1 MSNSNKVLKVAQLLL
16 NQAIGEN
23 DRIESEKVSAIL
35 NELREN
41 PPSKHI
47 EILRRFGF
55 LVRRHMSSYQ
65 VNLEFKGGDG
75 SEITNSLCQKKL
87 IDENATDVLA
97 VDCPSL
103 IAGFRVKIGDDVYED
118 SIANRLNNVR
128 KALL

>member
-1 MSNSNKVLKVAQLLL
+1 MSSSNKVLKVAQLLL
-16 NQAIGEN
+16 NQSIGEKG
-23 DRIESEKVSAIL
+23 RIDSEKVSAIL

-41 PPSKHI
+41 PPSNHV

-75 SEITNSLCQKKL
+75 SEITNSLCKKNL
-87 IDENATDVLA
+87 IDENANDVQA

>member
-1 MSNSNKVLKVAQLLL
+1 MSSNNKVFKVAQLLL
-16 NQAIGEN
+16 NQSIGEN
-23 DRIESEKVSAIL
+23 GRIDSEKVSAIL

-41 PPSKHI
+41 PPYKHI
-47 EILRRFGF
+47 EILKRFGF

-65 VNLEFKGGDG
+65 VSLEYKGGDG
-75 SEITNSLCQKKL
+75 SEITSSLSQKNL
-87 IDENATDVLA
+87 INENATDVQA

>member
-1 MSNSNKVLKVAQLLL
+1 MSSSNKVFKVAQLLL
-16 NQAIGEN
+16 NQSIGEN
-23 DRIESEKVSAIL
+23 GRIDSENVSAIL

-41 PPSKHI
+41 PPYKHI
-47 EILRRFGF
+47 EILKRFGF

-65 VNLEFKGGDG
+65 VRLEFKGGDG
-75 SEITNSLCQKKL
+75 SEITSSLCKKNL
-87 IDENATDVLA
+87 INENATDVQA

>member
-1 MSNSNKVLKVAQLLL
+1 MSSSNKVFKVAQLLL
-16 NQAIGEN
+16 NQSIGEN
-23 DRIESEKVSAIL
+23 GRIDSERVSAIL
-35 NELREN
+35 KELREN
-41 PPSKHI
+41 PPFKHI
-47 EILRRFGF
+47 EILKRFGF

-65 VNLEFKGGDG
+65 VRLEFKGGDG
-75 SEITNSLCQKKL
+75 SEITSSLSQKNL
-87 IDENATDVLA
+87 INENATDVQA

>member
-1 MSNSNKVLKVAQLLL
+1 MSSSNKVFKVAQLLL
-16 NQAIGEN
+16 NQSIGEN
-23 DRIESEKVSAIL
+23 GRIDSERVSAIL
-35 NELREN
+35 KELREY
-41 PPSKHI
+41 PPFKHI
-47 EILRRFGF
+47 EILKRFGF

-65 VNLEFKGGDG
+65 VRLEFKGGDG
-75 SEITNSLCQKKL
+75 SEITSSLSQKNL
-87 IDENATDVLA
+87 INENATDVQA

>member
-1 MSNSNKVLKVAQLLL
+1 MSSSNKVFKVAQLLL
-16 NQAIGEN
+16 NQSIGEN
-23 DRIESEKVSAIL
+23 GRIDSERVSAIL
-35 NELREN
+35 KELREN
-41 PPSKHI
+41 PPFKHI
-47 EILRRFGF
+47 EILKRFGF

-65 VNLEFKGGDG
+65 VRLEFKDGDG
-75 SEITNSLCQKKL
+75 SEITSSLCQKNL
-87 IDENATDVLA
+87 INENATDVQA

>member
-1 MSNSNKVLKVAQLLL
+1 MSSNNKVFKVAQLLL
-16 NQAIGEN
+16 NQSVGEN
-23 DRIESEKVSAIL
+23 GRIDSEKVSAIL

-41 PPSKHI
+41 PPSKYI
-47 EILRRFGF
+47 EILKRFGF
-55 LVRRHMSSYQ
+55 LVRRYMSSYQ
-65 VNLEFKGGDG
+65 ITLEFKGGDG
-75 SEITNSLCQKKL
+75 SEITSSLCQKKL
-87 IDENATDVLA
+87 IDENATDVQA

>member
-1 MSNSNKVLKVAQLLL
+1 
-16 NQAIGEN
+16 
-23 DRIESEKVSAIL
+23 L

-41 PPSKHI
+41 QPAKHI
-47 EILRRFGF
+47 EILKRFGF

-65 VNLEFKGGDG
+65 VSLEFKGGDG
-75 SEITNSLCQKKL
+75 SEITNSLCKKNF
-87 IDENATDVLA
+87 IDDHATEVQA

>member
-1 MSNSNKVLKVAQLLL
+1 MSSSNKVFKVAQLLL
-16 NQAIGEN
+16 NQSIGEN
-23 DRIESEKVSAIL
+23 GRIDSEKVSAIL
-35 NELREN
+35 KELREN
-41 PPSKHI
+41 PPAKHI
-47 EILRRFGF
+47 EILKRFGF

-65 VNLEFKGGDG
+65 VSLEYKGGDG
-75 SEITNSLCQKKL
+75 SEITNSLCRKNL
-87 IDENATDVLA
+87 IDENASDVQA

>member
-1 MSNSNKVLKVAQLLL
+1 MSSSYKVLKVAQLLL
-16 NQAIGEN
+16 NQSIGEN
-23 DRIESEKVSAIL
+23 GRIDSEKVSAIL

-41 PPSKHI
+41 PPSNHV

-75 SEITNSLCQKKL
+75 SEITNSLCKKNL
-87 IDENATDVLA
+87 IDENANDVQA

>member
-1 MSNSNKVLKVAQLLL
+1 MSSNNKVFKIAQLLL
-16 NQAIGEN
+16 NQSIGEN
-23 DRIESEKVSAIL
+23 GRVDSDKVSAIL

-41 PPSKHI
+41 PPSKHV

-75 SEITNSLCQKKL
+75 SEITNSLCQKNL
-87 IDENATDVLA
+87 IDENANDVQA

>member
-1 MSNSNKVLKVAQLLL
+1 MSSSNKVFKVAQLLL
-16 NQAIGEN
+16 NQSIGEN
-23 DRIESEKVSAIL
+23 GRIDSEKVSAIL

-41 PPSKHI
+41 PPYKHI
-47 EILRRFGF
+47 KILKRFGF

-65 VNLEFKGGDG
+65 VRLEFKGGDG
-75 SEITNSLCQKKL
+75 SEITSSLCKKNL
-87 IDENATDVLA
+87 INENASDVQA

>member
-1 MSNSNKVLKVAQLLL
+1 MSSSNKVFKVAQLLL
-16 NQAIGEN
+16 NQSIGEN
-23 DRIESEKVSAIL
+23 GRIDSERVSAIL
-35 NELREN
+35 KELREN
-41 PPSKHI
+41 PPFKHI
-47 EILRRFGF
+47 EILKRFGF

-65 VNLEFKGGDG
+65 VRLEFKGGDG
-75 SEITNSLCQKKL
+75 SEITSSLCKKNL
-87 IDENATDVLA
+87 INENATDVQA

>member
-1 MSNSNKVLKVAQLLL
+1 MSSSNKVLKVAQLLL
-16 NQAIGEN
+16 NQSIGEN
-23 DRIESEKVSAIL
+23 GRIDSEKVSAIL

-41 PPSKHI
+41 PPSNHV

-75 SEITNSLCQKKL
+75 SEITNSLCQKNL
-87 IDENATDVLA
+87 IDENANDVQA

>member
-1 MSNSNKVLKVAQLLL
+1 MAALTRK
-16 NQAIGEN
+16 
-23 DRIESEKVSAIL
+23 KVSAIL

-41 PPSKHI
+41 PPSNHV

-75 SEITNSLCQKKL
+75 SEITNSLCQKNL
-87 IDENATDVLA
+87 IDENANDVQA

>member
-1 MSNSNKVLKVAQLLL
+1 MSSNNKVFKVAQLLL
-16 NQAIGEN
+16 NQSIGEN
-23 DRIESEKVSAIL
+23 GRVDSDKVSAIL
-35 NELREN
+35 KELREN
-41 PPSKHI
+41 PPAKHI
-47 EILRRFGF
+47 EILKRFGF

-65 VNLEFKGGDG
+65 VRLEFKGGDG
-75 SEITNSLCQKKL
+75 SEITSSLCKKNL
-87 IDENATDVLA
+87 INENASDVQA

>member
-1 MSNSNKVLKVAQLLL
+1 MSSSNKVFKVAQLLL
-16 NQAIGEN
+16 NQSIGEN
-23 DRIESEKVSAIL
+23 GRIDSERVSAIL
-35 NELREN
+35 KELREN
-41 PPSKHI
+41 PPFKHI
-47 EILRRFGF
+47 EILKCFGF

-65 VNLEFKGGDG
+65 VRLEFKGGDG
-75 SEITNSLCQKKL
+75 SEITNSLCQKNL
-87 IDENATDVLA
+87 INENATDVQA

>member
-1 MSNSNKVLKVAQLLL
+1 MSSNNKVFKIAQLLL
-16 NQAIGEN
+16 NQSIGEN
-23 DRIESEKVSAIL
+23 GRVDSDKVSAIL

-41 PPSKHI
+41 PPSKHV

-87 IDENATDVLA
+87 IDENATDVQA

>member
-1 MSNSNKVLKVAQLLL
+1 MSSSNKVLKVAQLLL
-16 NQAIGEN
+16 NQSIGEN
-23 DRIESEKVSAIL
+23 DRIDPKKVSAIL

-41 PPSKHI
+41 PPSRHV

-75 SEITNSLCQKKL
+75 SEITNSLCLKNL
-87 IDENATDVLA
+87 IDENANDVQA

>member
-1 MSNSNKVLKVAQLLL
+1 MSSSNKVFKVAQLLL
-16 NQAIGEN
+16 NQSIGEN
-23 DRIESEKVSAIL
+23 GRIDSEKVSAIL

-41 PPSKHI
+41 PPYKHI
-47 EILRRFGF
+47 EILKRFGF
-55 LVRRHMSSYQ
+55 LVRHHMSSYQ
-65 VNLEFKGGDG
+65 VRLEFKGGDG
-75 SEITNSLCQKKL
+75 SEITSSLCKKNL
-87 IDENATDVLA
+87 INENATDVQA

>member
-1 MSNSNKVLKVAQLLL
+1 MSSSNKVFKVAQLLL
-16 NQAIGEN
+16 NQSIGEN
-23 DRIESEKVSAIL
+23 GRIDSEKVSAIL
-35 NELREN
+35 NELRKN
-41 PPSKHI
+41 PPYKHI
-47 EILRRFGF
+47 EILKRFGF

-65 VNLEFKGGDG
+65 VRLEFKGGDG
-75 SEITNSLCQKKL
+75 SEITSSLCQKNL
-87 IDENATDVLA
+87 INENASDVQA

>member
-1 MSNSNKVLKVAQLLL
+1 MSSNNKVFKVAQLLL
-16 NQAIGEN
+16 SNSIGDN
-23 DRIESEKVSAIL
+23 GRVDSDKVSAIL

-41 PPSKHI
+41 PLAKHI
-47 EILRRFGF
+47 EILKRFSF
-55 LVRRHMSSYQ
+55 LIRRHMSSYQ
-65 VNLEFKGGDG
+65 VSLEFKGGEG
-75 SEITNSLCQKKL
+75 SEITKSLSRKNL
-87 IDENATDVLA
+87 IDENATDIQA

>member
-1 MSNSNKVLKVAQLLL
+1 MSSSNKVFKVAQVLL
-16 NQAIGEN
+16 NQSIGDN
-23 DRIESEKVSAIL
+23 DRIDSDKVSAIL
-35 NELREN
+35 SELREN
-41 PPSKHI
+41 PPAKHI
-47 EILRRFGF
+47 EILKRFGF

-65 VNLEFKGGDG
+65 VSLEFKGGDG
-75 SEITNSLCQKKL
+75 SEIASNLSKKNF
-87 IDENATDVLA
+87 IDENATDVQA

>member
-1 MSNSNKVLKVAQLLL
+1 MSSNNKVFKIAQLLL
-16 NQAIGEN
+16 NQSIGEN
-23 DRIESEKVSAIL
+23 DRVDSDKVSAIL

-41 PPSKHI
+41 PPAKHI
-47 EILRRFGF
+47 EILKRFGF

-65 VNLEFKGGDG
+65 VSLEFKGGDG
-75 SEITNSLCQKKL
+75 SEITNSLCKKKF
-87 IDENATDVLA
+87 IDDHATEVQA

>member
-1 MSNSNKVLKVAQLLL
+1 MSSNNKVSKIAQLLL
-16 NQAIGEN
+16 NQSIGEN
-23 DRIESEKVSAIL
+23 DRVDSDKVSAIL

-41 PPSKHI
+41 PPAKHI
-47 EILRRFGF
+47 EILKRFGF

-65 VNLEFKGGDG
+65 VSLEFKGGDG
-75 SEITNSLCQKKL
+75 SEITNSLSKKNF
-87 IDENATDVLA
+87 IDDHATEVQA

>member
-1 MSNSNKVLKVAQLLL
+1 MSSSNKVFKVAQLLL
-16 NQAIGEN
+16 NQSIGEN
-23 DRIESEKVSAIL
+23 GRIDSERVSAIL
-35 NELREN
+35 KELREH
-41 PPSKHI
+41 PPFKHI
-47 EILRRFGF
+47 EILKRFGF

-65 VNLEFKGGDG
+65 VRLEFKGGDG
-75 SEITNSLCQKKL
+75 SEITSSLCKKNL
-87 IDENATDVLA
+87 INENATDVQA

>member
-1 MSNSNKVLKVAQLLL
+1 MSSSNKVFKVAQLLL
-16 NQAIGEN
+16 NQSIGEN
-23 DRIESEKVSAIL
+23 GRIDSERVSAIL
-35 NELREN
+35 KELREN
-41 PPSKHI
+41 PPFKHI
-47 EILRRFGF
+47 EILKRFGF

-65 VNLEFKGGDG
+65 VRLEFKGGDG
-75 SEITNSLCQKKL
+75 SEITNSLCQKNL
-87 IDENATDVLA
+87 INENATDVQA

>member
-1 MSNSNKVLKVAQLLL
+1 MSSNNKVFKVAQLLL
-16 NQAIGEN
+16 NQSIGEN
-23 DRIESEKVSAIL
+23 GRVDSDKVSAIL
-35 NELREN
+35 KELREN
-41 PPSKHI
+41 PPAKHI
-47 EILRRFGF
+47 EILKRFGF

-65 VNLEFKGGDG
+65 VSLEYKGGDG
-75 SEITNSLCQKKL
+75 SEITNSLCRKNL
-87 IDENATDVLA
+87 IDENANDVQA